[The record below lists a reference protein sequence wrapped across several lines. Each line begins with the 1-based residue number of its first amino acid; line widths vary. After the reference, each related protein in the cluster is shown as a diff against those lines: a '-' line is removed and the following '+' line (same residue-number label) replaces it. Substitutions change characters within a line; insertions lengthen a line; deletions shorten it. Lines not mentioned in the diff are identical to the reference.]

1 MASIITP
8 DTPVWDTPSGMGG
21 TFTVALIETDPVK
34 DSVLARVC
42 YGASTRRAAMIPCAR
57 GMVIRSGYRAAHSPT
72 RAASAIQPRVD
83 ADRHE
88 G

>member
-1 MASIITP
+1 MASTITP

-42 YGASTRRAAMIPCAR
+42 YGRLDAAGRYHPWLAWDGYPFRVQRSALANPRRL
-57 GMVIRSGYRAAHSPT
+57 GDPT
-72 RAASAIQPRVD
+72 PR
-83 ADRHE
+83 
-88 G
+88 